1 MELSKIRKS
10 RRVKF
15 AILFVSAVLIVLMF
29 PRGESL
35 EAEVN
40 IGTVWIQDDLIAPF
54 SFPIIKAPDIYRR
67 ELESARE
74 SVYPIF
80 IRDERIPSIS
90 IDSLKIFNNKL
101 IAIID
106 NDLVESR
113 IEFQNP
119 TFLSMQS
126 YRVLKSIRL
135 KDKQFVKKNGV
146 SLIEIF
152 NKVESFLN
160 QVYKTTGIL
169 SVKIE
174 QIPKDSIAIRRGN
187 IDIIDI
193 KTKYND
199 YQNVIDLLKDQ
210 FVKRDFSEEL
220 VKAIVEYSSYFIF
233 PNLVYNPDA
242 TKEEVELAQGKV
254 SRFTGIINENERII
268 AKHERITADIKQKI
282 DSYRTAK
289 GEMIGTEGLWLQS
302 FGKFLHVSF
311 LLLLL
316 SIYIYLFRKK
326 IYEDNQ
332 KLLIFSILI
341 LWVSFV
347 TFLVNQLNLN
357 DSLRLLIFIPT
368 ASMLLTII
376 FDSRI
381 GFYSTVI
388 ISLIA
393 GGLRGND
400 YTFVVMNIVAGALS
414 VYTVRD
420 IKNRTQIFRSF
431 LFILIGYTA
440 TILAFGLERFE
451 SWQKILI
458 EFSFAGTNALIS
470 PVLTYGLLIF
480 FERIFSITTEL
491 TLLELT
497 NFDRPLLRDLARKAP
512 GTFNHSITM
521 GTLAE
526 ASAEAIGSNPL
537 LARVGAYYHDIGK
550 TLSPQYFVE
559 NQLDNKNLHEELAPE
574 ESVKVLINH
583 VNRGI
588 ELAMKHKLPPEIID
602 FIPMHHGT
610 TVVAFF
616 YDKAKKLY
624 GEDKVKI
631 EDYRYSGPKPN
642 TKETAIVLLADSCES
657 AVRAIENPDSEKVEN
672 LINNLITSKI
682 NDGQLDDSPLT
693 FKDVDKIKE
702 TFVNILLGQ
711 HHRRIRY
718 PKQDELEK
726 GE

>member
-1 MELSKIRKS
+1 MELKKIRKS
-10 RRVKF
+10 RRIKF
-15 AILFVSAVLIVLMF
+15 AILFLSAILIVLMF
-29 PRGESL
+29 PKGESL
-35 EAEVN
+35 ETEVN
-40 IGTVWIQDDLIAPF
+40 VGTVWIQDDLIAPF
-54 SFPIIKAPDIYRR
+54 SFPIIKQPETYRR
-67 ELESARE
+67 ELETARE

-80 IRDERIPSIS
+80 LRNDDASRIS
-90 IDSLKIFNNKL
+90 IDSLKSYNNKL
-101 IAIID
+101 LTIID
-106 NDLVESR
+106 TDLLEAKPDF
-113 IEFQNP
+113 ENT
-119 TFLSMQS
+119 TFLSSQS
-126 YRVLKSIRL
+126 YRVFKALRL
-135 KDKQFVKKNGV
+135 KDKQFARKNGV
-146 SLIEIF
+146 SLVGIF
-152 NKVESFLN
+152 NKIESSLS
-160 QVYKTTGIL
+160 QIYKTGVL
-169 SVKIE
+169 SIKEE
-174 QIPKDSIAIRRGN
+174 QIPKDSIAVRRGN
-187 IDIIDI
+187 IDIIDL
-193 KTKYND
+193 KNRYFD
-199 YQNVIDLLKDQ
+199 YQQVKDLLLEQFSSKDY
-210 FVKRDFSEEL
+210 SEEL
-220 VKAIVEYSSYFIF
+220 LKAIGEYASHFIF
-233 PNLVYNPDA
+233 A
-242 TKEEVELAQGKV
+242 TLIYSPEATREEVELAQGKV
-254 SRFTGIINENERII
+254 SRFSGIINENERII
-268 AKHERITADIKQKI
+268 AKHDRITQEIKQKI

-289 GEMIGTEGLWLQS
+289 GEMIGTEGLWLQLL
-302 FGKFLHVSF
+302 GKFLHVAF
-311 LLLLL
+311 LLYLL
-316 SIYIYLFRKK
+316 SIYIFLFRKK
-326 IYEDNQ
+326 IYDDNK
-332 KLLIFSILI
+332 KLLVFAILI
-341 LWVSFV
+341 LWVAFV
-347 TFLVNQLNLN
+347 TFLVNEINLN

-368 ASMLLTII
+368 ASMLITIM

-431 LFILIGYTA
+431 MFILIGYVT

-470 PVLTYGLLIF
+470 PVLTYGLLVF
-480 FERIFSITTEL
+480 FEKIFGITTEI

-512 GTFNHSITM
+512 GTFNHSLTM

-526 ASAEAIGSNPL
+526 ASAEAIGANPL

-583 VNRGI
+583 IKRGV
-588 ELAMKHKLPPEIID
+588 ELAEKHKLPPEIID

-616 YDKAKKLY
+616 YDKAKKMY
-624 GEDKVKI
+624 GEDKVNI
-631 EDYRYSGPKPN
+631 DDYKYAGPKPN

-657 AVRAIENPDSEKVEN
+657 AVRAIEKPDSEKVEN
-672 LINNLITSKI
+672 LISNLISAKI

-693 FKDVDKIKE
+693 FRDIDKIKE